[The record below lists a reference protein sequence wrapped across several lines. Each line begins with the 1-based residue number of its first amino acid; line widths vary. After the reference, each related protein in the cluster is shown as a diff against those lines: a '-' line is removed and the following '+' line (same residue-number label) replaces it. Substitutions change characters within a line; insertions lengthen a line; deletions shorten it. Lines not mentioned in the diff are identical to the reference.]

1 MANPTRF
8 NRIGA
13 AGQKKST
20 ANRGDWFTQTFTF
33 TPAVVASGTAQVTA
47 VTLPTN
53 CVSVSVT
60 VNVLTAEATG
70 TTKTLSV
77 GFDGGSATALASVA
91 DVSAVALVAGTD
103 NVIASGETLNY
114 TLGSA
119 DFVELDC
126 EVVIQVLASDG

>member
-8 NRIGA
+8 TKVGA

-20 ANRGDWFTQTFTF
+20 TNRGDWFSQTFTF
-33 TPAVVASGTAQVTA
+33 TPAVVASAAAQLTT

-53 CVSVSVT
+53 CVAVSAT

-70 TTKTLSV
+70 GTPTLSV
-77 GFDGGSATALASVA
+77 GFDGGSATALASAVT
-91 DVSAVALVAGTD
+91 VSSVALVAGTD
-103 NVIASGETLNY
+103 NVISSGETLNY